1 MKHGDFMIYGD
12 LYDIMVGAMWGPQD
26 SVQLVNI
33 TPITMVYGTYNELV
47 MGVYKPTYNWGAR
60 HCVHIGIEHDL
71 TNKSGRRMGA
81 NLVEQW
87 IILGCSNDR

>member
-1 MKHGDFMIYGD
+1 
-12 LYDIMVGAMWGPQD
+12 
-26 SVQLVNI
+26 
-33 TPITMVYGTYNELV
+33 MVYGTYNELV
-47 MGVYKPTYNWGAR
+47 MGVYKPTYNWGAP

-87 IILGCSNDR
+87 NILG